1 MIMREMARI
10 TVSLPS
16 ELLAAVDQDL
26 TQVDESR
33 SAVVRRVL
41 EEALRQ
47 ARETKADDAYVRAYQ
62 KFPQTDDELGWSDL
76 VTRERLSEEPW

>member
-1 MIMREMARI
+1 MREMARI

-16 ELLAAVDQDL
+16 ELLAAVDHDL

-33 SAVVRRVL
+33 SAVVRRIL

-47 ARETKADDAYVRAYQ
+47 ARENKAAEAYVRAYQ
-62 KFPQTDDELGWSDL
+62 KFPQTDDELGWSDS
-76 VTRERLSEEPW
+76 VTRERLSEEPWA